1 MRASDCGTSGSGPV
15 RLWGCLRTG
24 LGAGGRPTSRPSWA
38 RGPGGARALAVAVER
53 GGWRPRPAAPLPPPR
68 GPPLPARPLRQP
80 RGRRAER
87 RGAPPAARTPT
98 TPPSRRHRLRGDRA
112 PWAAL
117 EGRERRPAAAPQVP
131 EGRLMRMPGFG
142 RLRGQDPARAS
153 PRLSGTA
160 GPAPPRAP
168 GGDWMGPRAW
178 GSAVGWGSP
187 STSLRP
193 VPLPTQ
199 KSPSRIPDKA
209 PSSLGLPEGGLP
221 DVVAQSLSL
230 HLQDSSFPPAEWE

>member
-1 MRASDCGTSGSGPV
+1 MTAGRAVRDLCGCGGVSERVSG
-15 RLWGCLRTG
+15 RE
-24 LGAGGRPTSRPSWA
+24 GGRRRGRAGRAGQAGRGPWPWLWKEEGGGPAPPRPS
-38 RGPGGARALAVAVER
+38 RRPGA
-53 GGWRPRPAAPLPPPR
+53 
-68 GPPLPARPLRQP
+68 PPLPARPLRQP